1 MPILRASGNAEVREM
16 LYSKLKR
23 YKVVMPLGDKIGSV
37 KGVMLDS
44 KDWHVKDVVVSS
56 GLFKKVRYSFEDVK
70 NVDDNKMRIVMEGKS
85 SSVDKSTLEYLSM
98 DELMKKKIFS
108 DDEKEIGKIY
118 DTVIT
123 TKPEYWKMDKILIYH
138 GAAKRRLR
146 ISYSDIK
153 SVTDKILLSKTY
165 KEVEGLKEESESS

>member
-1 MPILRASGNAEVREM
+1 M
-16 LYSKLKR
+16 LYSKLKK
-23 YKVVMPLGDKIGSV
+23 YTMVTPLGDKIGKV

-44 KDWHVKDVVVSS
+44 KDWHVRGILVSS
-56 GLFKKVRYSFEDVK
+56 GFFKKVKYSFDSVK
-70 NVDDNKMRIVMEGKS
+70 NVDDNKMRIVTEGKS
-85 SSVDKSTLEYLSM
+85 LPLEKSTLEYISM

-138 GAAKRRLR
+138 GAVKRRLR
-146 ISYSDIK
+146 MSYSDIK
-153 SVTDKILLSKTY
+153 SVTDRILLSKTY
-165 KEVEGLKEESESS
+165 KEVEGLKEEASK

>member
-1 MPILRASGNAEVREM
+1 M
-16 LYSKLKR
+16 LYSKLKKYR
-23 YKVVMPLGDKIGSV
+23 MVTPLGDKIGKV

-44 KDWHVKDVVVSS
+44 KDWHVRNIVASS
-56 GLFKKVRYSFEDVK
+56 GFFKKVEYSFDSVK
-70 NVDDNKMRIVMEGKS
+70 NVDDNKMRIVIEGKS
-85 SSVDKSTLEYLSM
+85 SLLEKSTLEYISM

-118 DTVIT
+118 DAVIT

-146 ISYSDIK
+146 MSYSDIK
-153 SVTDKILLSKTY
+153 SLTDKIVLSRTY
-165 KEVEGLKEESESS
+165 KEVEGLKEESK